1 MPQSIDELLQRLERL
16 RIEEDQVLRQL
27 LAARARETA
36 DAASNE
42 TDGTSTRE
50 FRIGDRVRITN
61 AIRSPLGRPANEGDR
76 VGTVTKVTR
85 KRVFLVTG
93 NGGSTNRAP
102 TNLRIINR
110 EQ

>member
-1 MPQSIDELLQRLERL
+1 MPQTVDELLQHLERL

-36 DAASNE
+36 DAATSESNA
-42 TDGTSTRE
+42 TSTRE
-50 FRIGDRVRITN
+50 FCVGDRVRIAN
-61 AIRSPLGRPANEGDR
+61 AVRSPLGRPVNEGDR
-76 VGTVTKVTR
+76 VGTVTKVTC

-93 NGGSTNRAP
+93 NGGTTSHAP
-102 TNLRIINR
+102 TNLPITNR

>member
-1 MPQSIDELLQRLERL
+1 MPQSVDELLQRLERL
-16 RIEEDQVLRQL
+16 HIEEEQVLREL
-27 LAARARETA
+27 VAARARETA
-36 DAASNE
+36 DAAPNNSE
-42 TDGTSTRE
+42 GTTTRE
-50 FRIGDRVRITN
+50 FRVGDRVRITN

-85 KRVFLVTG
+85 KWVFLVTG

-102 TNLRIINR
+102 SNLRIINR